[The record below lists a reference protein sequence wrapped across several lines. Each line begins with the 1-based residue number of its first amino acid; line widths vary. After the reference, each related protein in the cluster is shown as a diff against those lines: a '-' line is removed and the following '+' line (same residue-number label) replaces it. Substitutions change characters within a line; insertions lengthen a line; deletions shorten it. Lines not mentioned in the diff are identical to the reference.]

1 MNMQMEETAASSER
15 RTGFGFIESRAASAY
30 ASRLPFANW
39 ARVSDMFSLN
49 AAGEGRSLAS
59 SWKRL
64 FTRRMN
70 VRL

>member
-1 MNMQMEETAASSER
+1 MEETASGE
-15 RTGFGFIESRAASAY
+15 RTGFGFTESKAASAY

-59 SWKRL
+59 SWSRVHTKNECKAVSDL
-64 FTRRMN
+64 
-70 VRL
+70 